1 MKNLLYTLAFLIAG
15 FVQAQD
21 CTTSY
26 VWTYIEWRGEQ
37 LWDCYTPVP
46 NALCN
51 DPNVVIYPTYW
62 QCCSGSVDMPGFS
75 LTPCQEQ
82 IGLEENKI
90 STPGGIYY
98 DMLGRGYDSYE
109 SIPDNV
115 VFIHNGRIY
124 IKLTK

>member
-90 STPGGIYY
+90 DAPGGIYY

>member
-1 MKNLLYTLAFLIAG
+1 MKNLLYTLAFFIVG

-26 VWTYIEWRGEQ
+26 VWTYIEWRGQQ

-51 DPNVVIYPTYW
+51 DPNVIIYPTYW

-90 STPGGIYY
+90 DAPGGIYI
-98 DMLGRGYDSYE
+98 DILGRGYDSYE

-115 VFIHNGRIY
+115 VFIHDGRIY
-124 IKLTK
+124 IKLAK